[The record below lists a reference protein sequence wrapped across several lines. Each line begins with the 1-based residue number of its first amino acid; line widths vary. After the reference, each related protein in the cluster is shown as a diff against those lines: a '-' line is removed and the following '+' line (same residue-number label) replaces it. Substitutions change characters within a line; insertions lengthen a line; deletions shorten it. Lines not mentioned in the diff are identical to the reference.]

1 MKCPYCGHTDDR
13 VVDSR
18 ANPEETAI
26 RRRRECTRCE
36 RRFTTYE
43 YVESMPIMVVKK
55 DGRREPFDR
64 QKLLKGIMLAC
75 SKRPV
80 SREQMEQLVDDIENS
95 LASEMKGEVA
105 TTRLGDEVMS
115 RLAELDQVAYVR
127 FASVYRSFR
136 DTRQFM
142 DELKRILESPQR

>member
-1 MKCPYCGHTDDR
+1 MRCPFCGHTDDR

-26 RRRRECTRCE
+26 RRRRECTKCE

-64 QKLLKGIMLAC
+64 QKLLSGIMLAC

-80 SREQMEQLVDDIENS
+80 SRDQMELLVDDIENS
-95 LASEMKGEVA
+95 LGSEMKSEV
-105 TTRLGDEVMS
+105 TTSLLGDMVMS
-115 RLAELDQVAYVR
+115 RLAELDQVSYVR

-142 DELKRILESPQR
+142 DELKRLLEEQQR

>member
-142 DELKRILESPQR
+142 DELKRILESPQP

>member
-1 MKCPYCGHTDDR
+1 VRCPFCGHTDDR

-26 RRRRECTRCE
+26 RRRRECTKCE

-64 QKLLKGIMLAC
+64 QKLLSGIMLAC

-80 SREQMEQLVDDIENS
+80 SRDQMELLVNDIENS
-95 LASEMKGEVA
+95 LGSEMKSEV
-105 TTRLGDEVMS
+105 TTSHLGDMVMS
-115 RLAELDQVAYVR
+115 RLSDLDQVAYVR

-142 DELKRILESPQR
+142 QELKRLLEEQQR